1 MSNED
6 QKIEVPFAV
15 DSDGI
20 LDVFAVNKSTGVEK
34 HINIT
39 DDNRHFSKEQI
50 DKMVKDSGKLLANEK
65 KKKTNSAKNTS
76 GKYSN

>member
-6 QKIEVPFAV
+6 QEIEVPFAV

-39 DDNRHFSKEQI
+39 
-50 DKMVKDSGKLLANEK
+50 
-65 KKKTNSAKNTS
+65 
-76 GKYSN
+76 